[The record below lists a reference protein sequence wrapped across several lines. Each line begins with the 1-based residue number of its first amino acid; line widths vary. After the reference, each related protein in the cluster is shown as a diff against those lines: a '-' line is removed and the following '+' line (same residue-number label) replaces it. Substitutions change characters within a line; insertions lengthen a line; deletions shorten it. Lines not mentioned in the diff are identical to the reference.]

1 MMDVMKYPAVLLLA
15 VCFAVISLG
24 AETVVHV
31 RVEGEINR
39 GTVLVL
45 RGAIERAEELGAALL
60 VISLSTPGGYLDAA
74 LQCRDLLLDA
84 PVRTV
89 AYVDREA
96 ISAGA
101 LIAISCERI
110 HFAPGG
116 VMGAATP
123 VYFDRG
129 RMEVAPEKLVSAV
142 REIFRATAEARG
154 RNPDVAAAMVDR
166 AVEVEGLVEVGKLL
180 TLTPATATEWGY
192 SDGLAEGL
200 ADVLRAEG
208 IPDAELEEFKTS
220 LAARAVAV
228 LTSPFFSGLLITLGI
243 FGLLVEL
250 SVPGFG
256 IPGIMGMGSLGLFF
270 WSHFAVGL
278 AGWESLG
285 FFIAGLILVF
295 LEIFVFTAVDFG
307 AVGIVGLGLIGFG
320 FYTAMVGP
328 LTAPAQVS
336 RAIIAVSV
344 GLVVALV
351 GLALLITFL
360 PRTRLRFGGVL
371 LRSAIDSRALRIE
384 PRSEWVGKTGIALT
398 DLRPVGKGEFSG
410 RIVDVVSEEG
420 YLPKGTEIVITRA
433 EGIRFVVRKIG
444 GERG

>member
-1 MMDVMKYPAVLLLA
+1 MPIRCVTA
-15 VCFAVISLG
+15 CFLVGFAAAASFAAG
-24 AETVVHV
+24 TVVHV

-45 RGAIERAEELGAALL
+45 GGAIARAEELGADLL

-74 LQCRDLLLDA
+74 LRCRDILLGA
-84 PVRTV
+84 PVKTV

-96 ISAGA
+96 LSAGA
-101 LIAISCERI
+101 LIALSCERVY
-110 HFAPGG
+110 FAPGG
-116 VMGAATP
+116 AMGAATP
-123 VYFDRG
+123 VYFERG
-129 RMEVAPEKLVSAV
+129 RMEEAPEKVISAV

-154 RNPDVAAAMVDR
+154 RDPDVAAAMVDPDL
-166 AVEVEGLVEVGKLL
+166 EIPGLVERGKLL
-180 TLTPATATEWGY
+180 TLTPETAAGRGY
-192 SDGLAEGL
+192 SDGLAESL
-200 ADVLRAEG
+200 AEVLAAEG
-208 IPDAELEEFKTS
+208 VPDAAVEEFAVGF
-220 LAARAVAV
+220 AARAVAV
-228 LTSPFFSGLLITLGI
+228 LTSPFVSGLLIALGI
-243 FGLLVEL
+243 MGLLVEL

-256 IPGIMGMGSLGLFF
+256 IPGIVGIGALSLFF

-285 FFIAGLILVF
+285 FFIAGLILVL

-328 LTAPAQVS
+328 LTEPQQIT
-336 RAIIAVSV
+336 RAVTAVSA
-344 GLVVALV
+344 GLAVALV
-351 GLALLITFL
+351 GLVLIITLL

-371 LRSAIDSRALRIE
+371 LRSAIDSRALRTE
-384 PRSEWVGKTGIALT
+384 PRSEWVGRTGVALT

-433 EGIRFVVRKIG
+433 EGIRFVVRKAG
-444 GERG
+444 G